1 MYEQDPMLEG
11 VNCDFWLRFG
21 ARWVCLPLLSGAVE
35 VWQAN
40 PARP

>member
-1 MYEQDPMLEG
+1 MYEQDPVREG
-11 VNCDFWLRFG
+11 VIGDLLLRIG
-21 ARWVCLPLLSGAVE
+21 ARWVCFPPLSGAVE